1 MMDLSIW
8 IVCCFLREEIMKRI
22 SQIILLLIIVSCSS
36 NPITEQEPSCDC
48 SIEVYCNLPETDG
61 VYELTFNDDYIQTF
75 TSIYVETEC
84 GLHTRVQW
92 DTDYQYRI
100 NTDWVSLV
108 NPSSMTNEDGEGQII
123 FGVWEEF
130 IGKTIS
136 VYGGYTDDCG
146 NHHVDSIRIKVY

>member
-1 MMDLSIW
+1 
-8 IVCCFLREEIMKRI
+8 MKRI
-22 SQIILLLIIVSCSS
+22 SLILVLIIVSCS
-36 NPITEQEPSCDC
+36 NPTTPNLEITCDC
-48 SIEVYCNLPETDG
+48 RIEVYCNLPETDG

-108 NPSSMTNEDGEGQII
+108 NPSSMTNEDGEGQIT
-123 FGVWEEF
+123 FGVWKEF

-136 VYGGYTDDCG
+136 VYGGYFDDCG
-146 NHHVDSIRIKVY
+146 NQHIDSLSILIN

>member
-1 MMDLSIW
+1 
-8 IVCCFLREEIMKRI
+8 MKRI
-22 SQIILLLIIVSCSS
+22 SVILILIIVSCN
-36 NPITEQEPSCDC
+36 NPTTPNLEITCDC

-61 VYELTFNDDYIQTF
+61 VYELTFDGNYVQTF

-108 NPSSMTNEDGEGQII
+108 NPSSMTNEDGEGQIT

-136 VYGGYTDDCG
+136 VYGGYFDDCG
-146 NHHVDSIRIKVY
+146 NQHIDSLSIRIL